1 MQGDA
6 DTAKRSL
13 EDAVDLKDNGRVNIA
28 ARLALANLLF
38 VQGKHASALERQAK
52 HAW

>member
-6 DTAKRSL
+6 ETARRSL
-13 EDAVDLKDNGRVNIA
+13 EDAIDLKDNGRVNIA

-38 VQGKHASALERQAK
+38 VQTKYGPALERCDN
-52 HAW
+52 